1 MIILLHIDYMVNH
14 MVLFLMAGGEAG
26 CARSARSGILAQG
39 ELRDHFPETIKGEWK
54 CRQEPQG
61 VLHDLLDGPMPS
73 LLALYLASLGPLV
86 R

>member
-1 MIILLHIDYMVNH
+1 

-39 ELRDHFPETIKGEWK
+39 KLRDHFPEAIKGEWK

-61 VLHDLLDGPMPS
+61 VLYELLHGPMPS
-73 LLALYLASLGPLV
+73 LLALYLTWLGPVV